1 MRFEL
6 RHLRYFIAA
15 AEQRSIR
22 RAARALSVE
31 ASTVSRRIR
40 DLEDDIGV
48 ALFIRGHAGVK
59 LTQAGER
66 FLPRA
71 RKALNQL
78 NHASWDVAI
87 VARGRAG
94 VIKIGLM
101 SSMASGFIADL
112 VDVYAAEHRDVHID
126 YTEGEASEH
135 VPAVRYH
142 RLDIAFLTGVPLA
155 DGCEVAHLWNERVY
169 VAMATDH
176 ELADKVELTWSDL
189 RDRRFIISE
198 AQSGTEIGDY
208 LVKNLAQLGYHPDI
222 QAHAVYRD
230 TLMQI
235 VAKGEVLT
243 LTSEATIAAHFPGI
257 VYRQLAGEILPFY
270 GVWARRNDNP
280 AFRRFLS
287 LARILSQRSFD
298 GDIVQHRLESSK
310 LGTGDLNSG
319 TDALSQIPDQSQ

>member
-1 MRFEL
+1 M
-6 RHLRYFIAA
+6 
-15 AEQRSIR
+15 
-22 RAARALSVE
+22 
-31 ASTVSRRIR
+31 SRRIR

-48 ALFIRGHAGVK
+48 ALFICDHVGVK

-112 VDVYAAEHRDVHID
+112 VDAYAVEHRDVQID

-135 VPAVRYH
+135 VPAVRHH
-142 RLDIAFLTGVPLA
+142 RLDIAFLTGVPKA
-155 DGCEVAHLWNERVY
+155 DGCEIAHLWNERVY
-169 VAMATDH
+169 VAMATDD
-176 ELADKVELTWSDL
+176 ELAQKVELTWSDL

-208 LVKNLAQLGYHPDI
+208 LVKNLAQLGYHPNI
-222 QAHAVYRD
+222 QAQAVYRD

-257 VYRQLAGEILPFY
+257 AYRQLAGEILPFY
-270 GVWARRNDNP
+270 GVWARHNDNP

-287 LARILSQRSFD
+287 LASVLSQRSFD
-298 GDIVQHRLESSK
+298 RGIFKPRHECSN
-310 LGTGDLNSG
+310 LGPGDLNPV
-319 TDALSQIPDQSQ
+319 TDGLSQIPDQSR

>member
-6 RHLRYFIAA
+6 RHLRCFIAA

-22 RAARALSVE
+22 RAARTLSVE
-31 ASTVSRRIR
+31 PSTVSRRIR

-48 ALFIRGHAGVK
+48 ALFIRGHGGIK

-71 RKALNQL
+71 RKALRHL
-78 NHASWDVAI
+78 NHASWDVAT
-87 VARGRAG
+87 VGRGRAG

-101 SSMASGFIADL
+101 SSIASGFIAEL
-112 VDVYAAEHRDVHID
+112 VDAFATEHRDVHID

-135 VPAVRYH
+135 VPAVRHH
-142 RLDIAFLTGVPLA
+142 RLDIAFLTGAPKA
-155 DGCEVAHLWNERVY
+155 DGCEMAHLWNERVY
-169 VAMATDH
+169 VAMAADH
-176 ELADKVELTWSDL
+176 ELATKVELTWNDL
-189 RDRRFIISE
+189 IDRRFIISE

-208 LVKNLAQLGYHPDI
+208 LVKNLAQLGYHPNI
-222 QAHAVYRD
+222 QAQAVYRD

-257 VYRQLAGEILPFY
+257 VYRPLAGEILPFY
-270 GVWARRNDNP
+270 GVWAPRNEALVHQSP
-280 AFRRFLS
+280 VSFRVFIALAFNVLVR
-287 LARILSQRSFD
+287 
-298 GDIVQHRLESSK
+298 
-310 LGTGDLNSG
+310 
-319 TDALSQIPDQSQ
+319 

>member
-1 MRFEL
+1 
-6 RHLRYFIAA
+6 
-15 AEQRSIR
+15 
-22 RAARALSVE
+22 
-31 ASTVSRRIR
+31 VSRRIR

-78 NHASWDVAI
+78 NHASLEVAI

-112 VDVYAAEHRDVHID
+112 VDAYAAEHRDVHID

-135 VPAVRYH
+135 VPAVRSH
-142 RLDIAFLTGVPLA
+142 RLDIAFLTGAPIA
-155 DGCEVAHLWNERVY
+155 DGCEIAHLWNERVY
-169 VAMATDH
+169 VVMATNH
-176 ELADKVELTWSDL
+176 ELAQKVELAWSDL
-189 RDRRFIISE
+189 RDRHFIISE
-198 AQSGTEIGDY
+198 AQSGMEIGDY
-208 LVKNLAQLGYHPDI
+208 LVKNLAQLGYHPNI
-222 QAHAVYRD
+222 QAQAVYRD

-235 VAKGEVLT
+235 VAKGEMLT

-257 VYRQLAGEILPFY
+257 VYRPLAGEILPFH
-270 GVWARRNDNP
+270 GVWAQGNDNP
-280 AFRRFLS
+280 AFRRLLS
-287 LARILSQRSFD
+287 LARVLSQRSLDRGIF
-298 GDIVQHRLESSK
+298 QPRLECPK
-310 LGTGDLNSG
+310 LGW
-319 TDALSQIPDQSQ
+319 